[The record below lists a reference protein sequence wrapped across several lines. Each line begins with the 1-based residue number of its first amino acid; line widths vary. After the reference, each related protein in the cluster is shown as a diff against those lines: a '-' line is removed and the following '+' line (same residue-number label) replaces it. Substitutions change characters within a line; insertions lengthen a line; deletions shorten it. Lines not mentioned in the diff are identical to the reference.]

1 MSQHPR
7 RRGGFTV
14 VELASSIAVVML
26 LTAMV
31 VPSIRKITN
40 SQRAG
45 RAARVLAS
53 DLERGFSLAARIRQP
68 VVITCR
74 CDVQIFEVRL
84 ASTDSVI
91 YARRFDAESGF
102 GLDGLT
108 ASGSAVVTQ
117 AGVSS
122 APLSFTLSSGASS
135 RQVTLS
141 TAGLAGVVRP

>member
-1 MSQHPR
+1 MPHRPR

-31 VPSIRKITN
+31 VPSIRRLSD

-53 DLERGFSLAARIRQP
+53 DLERGFSLAARIRRP
-68 VVITCR
+68 VRLTCQ
-74 CDVQIFEVRL
+74 CDQRVFEVRL
-84 ASTDSVI
+84 ADPDSVI
-91 YARRFDAESGF
+91 YRRRFDEASGF
-102 GLDGLT
+102 GLDVLT
-108 ASGSAVVTQ
+108 ASTTVTVTQ
-117 AGVSS
+117 AGVGS
-122 APLSFTLSSGASS
+122 APVTFTVGSGASA

-141 TAGLAGVVRP
+141 TAGLAHVVTP